1 MLHLPSSWDQ
11 TSRRPR
17 NREPSLRDC
26 IVLSVRSRS
35 PIHSPAAIALRSS
48 VEGAVPRLNL
58 QTNSGSDSSMEPSI
72 ATPAKSVLGNSE
84 LDPSTSLIRGLSLLD
99 SVLLLAGGII
109 GSSIFLTAKD
119 IAGPLPHPVLFLL
132 VWVLGALISLC
143 ACFAFAELGS
153 MFPDS
158 GGQYIYLR
166 EAYGDLIAF
175 LYGWMLFSVANGGTI
190 AALSVA
196 AAAYVGQVVP
206 FVSQAHVMFTVL
218 GVAFTRAHLFGL
230 VLIAVLTYVN
240 VVGLR
245 WGALLQNVSTWT
257 KFTAMAAF
265 VGLGF
270 LIGMGHWSNFQSHG
284 VSLTM
289 GLGPSQLI
297 SVLGV
302 GLIAVFWAYD
312 GWVYITWVAGEV
324 KEPRR
329 NVPLAMVLGVLAVA
343 VIYIAMNLTY
353 MYALPIKEIAS
364 YETIAHAAAAALFSP
379 RAAAWLS
386 LMIAVSCFSAAATCT
401 LSGARVYLAMAQ
413 DGVFFKKMAVIH
425 PKWRTPAFSLIG
437 QGIWAA
443 ALTVSGRYDQLY
455 TYVIYGMVLSYTLTV
470 IALFWL
476 RWKRP
481 DISRPYRCTGYPW
494 LPAIYVLIGAAWTL
508 NTIITR
514 PTEAFWGSAIVLLG
528 VPGYLYW
535 TRSNRTTAA
544 ME

>member
-1 MLHLPSSWDQ
+1 MEPAPVLPATDSPQSG
-11 TSRRPR
+11 TSPCDPK
-17 NREPSLRDC
+17 PSL
-26 IVLSVRSRS
+26 V
-35 PIHSPAAIALRSS
+35 
-48 VEGAVPRLNL
+48 
-58 QTNSGSDSSMEPSI
+58 
-72 ATPAKSVLGNSE
+72 
-84 LDPSTSLIRGLSLLD
+84 RGLGLLD
-99 SVLLLAGGII
+99 SVLLLVSGII

-119 IAGPLPHPVLFLL
+119 IAGPLPQPLLFLL

-166 EAYGDLIAF
+166 EAFGDLTAF

-196 AAAYVGQVVP
+196 SAAYAGQVFP
-206 FVSQAHVMFTVL
+206 IVSQDHIV
-218 GVAFTRAHLFGL
+218 VAFAGIVITRAHLLGL

-257 KFTAMAAF
+257 KFAAMTAF
-265 VGLGF
+265 VVLGF
-270 LIGMGHWSNFQSHG
+270 AIGKGHWSNFHSQG
-284 VSLTM
+284 VGLSM
-289 GLGPSQLI
+289 GLGPTHLI
-297 SVLGV
+297 SALGV

-329 NVPLAMVLGVLAVA
+329 NVPLAMVLGVLAVG

-353 MYALPIKEIAS
+353 MYALPLKEIAVH
-364 YETIAHAAAAALFSP
+364 ETIAHAAAAALFSP
-379 RAAAWLS
+379 RAAVWLS

-413 DGVFFKKMAVIH
+413 DGVFFKRMAVIH

-437 QGIWAA
+437 QGVWAA
-443 ALTVSGRYDQLY
+443 VLTISGRYDQLY

-470 IALFWL
+470 VGMFLL

-481 DISRPYRCTGYPW
+481 EIPRPYRCTGYPW
-494 LPAIYVLIGAAWTL
+494 LPAIYVLIGTVWTL
-508 NTIITR
+508 NTIFTR
-514 PTEAFWGSAIVLLG
+514 PTEAFWGTAIVLVG
-528 VPGYLYW
+528 VPFYLFW
-535 TRSNRTTAA
+535 KRGSRKPSSPVSSF
-544 ME
+544 

>member
-1 MLHLPSSWDQ
+1 MNTAPNSQ
-11 TSRRPR
+11 TSATDTSGARPT
-17 NREPSLRDC
+17 L
-26 IVLSVRSRS
+26 V
-35 PIHSPAAIALRSS
+35 
-48 VEGAVPRLNL
+48 
-58 QTNSGSDSSMEPSI
+58 
-72 ATPAKSVLGNSE
+72 
-84 LDPSTSLIRGLSLLD
+84 RGLSLLD
-99 SVLLLAGGII
+99 SVLLLVSGII

-119 IAGPLPHPVLFLL
+119 IAGPLPHPLWFFL
-132 VWVLGALISLC
+132 VWVLGGVISLC
-143 ACFAFAELGS
+143 ACVAFAELGS

-166 EAYGDLIAF
+166 EAYGDLVAF
-175 LYGWMLFSVANGGTI
+175 LYGWMLFAVANGGTI

-196 AAAYVGQVVP
+196 SAAYMGNIIP
-206 FVSQAHVMFTVL
+206 WMSQQHVIANINLPYPTLADGHVLWATFTIV
-218 GVAFTRAHLFGL
+218 FTRAHAVGL
-230 VLIAVLTYVN
+230 GLIVSLTYVN

-257 KFTAMAAF
+257 KFAAMAAF

-270 LIGMGHWSNFQSHG
+270 AIGKGHLSNFSAHAAG
-284 VSLTM
+284 GLSM
-289 GLGPSQLI
+289 GLSPGQLI
-297 SVLGV
+297 SAMGV

-329 NVPLAMVLGVLAVA
+329 NVPLAMVLGVLAVGA
-343 VIYIAMNLTY
+343 IYIAMNLTY
-353 MYALPIKEIAS
+353 VYAMPLSEVSK
-364 YETIAHAAAAALFSP
+364 YETIAHAAAARLFSP
-379 RAAAWLS
+379 GAAVWLS
-386 LMIAVSCFSAAATCT
+386 ATIAISCFSAAATCT

-413 DGVFFKKMAVIH
+413 DGVFFKRMAVIH

-443 ALTVSGRYDQLY
+443 LLTLSGRYDQLY

-470 IALFWL
+470 IGLFVL

-481 DISRPYRCTGYPW
+481 DVPRPYRCTGYPW
-494 LPAIYVLIGAAWTL
+494 LPAIYVLAGAAWTL

-514 PTEAFWGSAIVLLG
+514 PTEAFWGTTIVLIG

-535 TRSNRTTAA
+535 KWKNRARLGSS
-544 ME
+544 